1 MRVQD
6 DTQIPLRI
14 WYILN
19 AFEFCR
25 HLFLPMRLF
34 VWTVPSYVRFLLTSC
49 WPFDREYL
57 LLISINN
64 VHTYLKHMNDAV
76 LNASDTFDGTQ
87 NSLTS
92 TFWPAAPD
100 SLLLE
105 KQLLNGLGVVF
116 AVLFAFVGAAVE
128 RVVAGLV
135 GGLSAMVG
143 GASVQSYWLLRAL
156 MLRSVLSATLK
167 SIQLHALLE

>member
-1 MRVQD
+1 
-6 DTQIPLRI
+6 
-14 WYILN
+14 
-19 AFEFCR
+19 
-25 HLFLPMRLF
+25 
-34 VWTVPSYVRFLLTSC
+34 
-49 WPFDREYL
+49 
-57 LLISINN
+57 
-64 VHTYLKHMNDAV
+64 MNDAV

-143 GASVQSYWLLRAL
+143 GASVQSY
-156 MLRSVLSATLK
+156 
-167 SIQLHALLE
+167 